1 MCVLVVED
9 ELLIRMSTALTLEE
23 LGLAVM
29 CAADGNDAI
38 ELIDRHAA
46 YFSALV
52 TDLNMPGGVDGR
64 QVVEHMR
71 RHYPTIPIY
80 LVSAQTASIAE
91 PWRRELQVTVVDKPF
106 DADQLAAMVSRALN

>member
-29 CAADGNDAI
+29 CAADGHDAI
-38 ELIDRHAA
+38 ELIDQHAGH
-46 YFSALV
+46 FSALV
-52 TDLNMPGGVDGR
+52 TDLNMPGEVDGR

-80 LVSAQTASIAE
+80 MASAQTAAVAE
-91 PWRRELQVTVVDKPF
+91 PWRLRLRVTLVDKPY
-106 DADQLAAMVSRALN
+106 DADQLATLVSRALS